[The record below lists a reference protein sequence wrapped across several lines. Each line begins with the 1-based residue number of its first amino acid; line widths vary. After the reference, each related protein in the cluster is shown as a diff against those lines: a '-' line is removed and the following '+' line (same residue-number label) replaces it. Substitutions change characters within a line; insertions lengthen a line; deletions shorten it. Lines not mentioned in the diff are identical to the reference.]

1 MAYDQDH
8 TWNDIMTRVTQASRE
23 FIDWK
28 GRASELF
35 EDLRVYS
42 SQFANNAAIATH
54 LDAKE
59 QTTGTVTEGH
69 IDDLAAA
76 LTSMRDIVRLAEGDS
91 IAAKAFLDDLRKF
104 VP

>member
-1 MAYDQDH
+1 MSYDQDH
-8 TWNDIMTRVTQASRE
+8 TWNDIMQRVTQHARE

-28 GRASELF
+28 GRSAELF

-59 QTTGTVTEGH
+59 PVAGSITETH
-69 IDDLAAA
+69 INDLAAA
-76 LTSMRDIVRLAEGDS
+76 LTAMRDIGRLAEGDTV
-91 IAAKAFLDDLRKF
+91 AARAFLDDLRKF